1 MYFVF
6 VFFLL
11 SFVFCLLY
19 FFHQDHHC
27 GSESSSPRI
36 VSGAEAGLHD
46 ALPVTKHVKLRQRH
60 VWRHLNTS
68 QVLSFC
74 LFFLHIFTSNC
85 GNHMSGDISTRPNA
99 RSVLSTFVSFFFK
112 SHIFPLKKT
121 QFEIHRFRQVTVE
134 NIFSF
139 CL

>member
-1 MYFVF
+1 MSFDF
-6 VFFLL
+6 CLL
-11 SFVFCLLY
+11 SFVFCILS

-60 VWRHLNTS
+60 VWRHLNTA
-68 QVLSFC
+68 QVLSTVFFSSHFHVKLRQPHLNTSQRSISFIHFC
-74 LFFLHIFTSNC
+74 L
-85 GNHMSGDISTRPNA
+85 
-99 RSVLSTFVSFFFK
+99 FFFK
-112 SHIFPLKKT
+112 SHIFHSKKHNLKFTALDKLLLKS
-121 QFEIHRFRQVTVE
+121 F
-134 NIFSF
+134 FSF

>member
-1 MYFVF
+1 M
-6 VFFLL
+6 
-11 SFVFCLLY
+11 SFVFCLLS
-19 FFHQDHHC
+19 FFLHQDHHC
-27 GSESSSPRI
+27 GSLSSSPRI

-74 LFFLHIFTSNC
+74 FFFFTFSRQIAATTC
-85 GNHMSGDISTRPNA
+85 RETSQHLPTLDQFYP
-99 RSVLSTFVSFFFK
+99 LLSFFQIT
-112 SHIFPLKKT
+112 HFPLKKT

-134 NIFSF
+134 NIVFL